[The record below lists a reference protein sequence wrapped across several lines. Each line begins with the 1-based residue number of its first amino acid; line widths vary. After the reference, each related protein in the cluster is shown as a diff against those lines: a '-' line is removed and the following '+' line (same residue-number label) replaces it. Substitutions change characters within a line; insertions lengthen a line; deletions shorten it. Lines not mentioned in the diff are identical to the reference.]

1 MIFNN
6 APNTNI
12 IIDVT
17 ITENN
22 HSFQLIIDNY
32 IKTITS
38 KGQNVDLYFH
48 IPDYSRILSM
58 HYPTFQ
64 LHDSSPLLLAKLQI
78 TFLSSHVLVI
88 PPPPTTTTTTTTTI
102 TIATTT
108 TTDNTNQSQHNYYL
122 NALFKE

>member
-6 APNTNI
+6 ATNTNI

-32 IKTITS
+32 TKIVTS

-48 IPDYSRILSM
+48 IPEYSRILSM
-58 HYPTFQ
+58 HYPTIQ
-64 LHDSSPLLLAKLQI
+64 PHDSSPLLDKLQI

-88 PPPPTTTTTTTTTI
+88 PTTTRTTTTV
-102 TIATTT
+102 
-108 TTDNTNQSQHNYYL
+108 NTNQSHTL
-122 NALFKE
+122 